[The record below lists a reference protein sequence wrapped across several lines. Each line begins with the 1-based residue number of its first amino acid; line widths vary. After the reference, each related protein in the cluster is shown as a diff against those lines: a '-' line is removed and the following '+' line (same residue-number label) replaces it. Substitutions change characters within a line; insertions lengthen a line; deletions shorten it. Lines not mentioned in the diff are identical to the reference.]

1 MNKKDKNRKTSLTVA
16 GAVAVML
23 LSFAGA
29 ASELGEGFFVVILTL
44 AIGVFA
50 VWAAAKKTAQTKK
63 KEQSLEERFTPRVS
77 NIPDCDYGELNC
89 DFSHDHES
97 RISQLD
103 SFLKNG
109 IIDRAEYNVL
119 LKKYTE
125 NYKEHKE

>member
-1 MNKKDKNRKTSLTVA
+1 MNKKDKNRKTSVTV
-16 GAVAVML
+16 AVAVML

-50 VWAAAKKTAQTKK
+50 IWAAAKKTAQTKK

-89 DFSHDHES
+89 DFSHDYES
-97 RISQLD
+97 RVSQLD

-109 IIDRAEYNVL
+109 LIDRAEYNVL

>member
-1 MNKKDKNRKTSLTVA
+1 MNKKDKNKKTSLTVA
-16 GAVAVML
+16 VVVML

-50 VWAAAKKTAQTKK
+50 IWAAAKKTAQTKK

-77 NIPDCDYGELNC
+77 NMPDCDYGELNC
-89 DFSHDHES
+89 DFSHDYAN
-97 RISQLD
+97 RVAQLD

-119 LKKYTE
+119 MKKYTE
-125 NYKEHKE
+125 NYEEHRE

>member
-1 MNKKDKNRKTSLTVA
+1 MNKKDKNRKTGVTVA
-16 GAVAVML
+16 TAVML

-29 ASELGEGFFVVILTL
+29 ASGLDEGFFVVILTL

-50 VWAAAKKTAQTKK
+50 IWAAAKKTAQTKK

-97 RISQLD
+97 RVSQLD

-109 IIDRAEYNVL
+109 LIDRAEYNVL

>member
-1 MNKKDKNRKTSLTVA
+1 MNKKDKNRKTGVTV
-16 GAVAVML
+16 AVAVTL

-29 ASELGEGFFVVILTL
+29 ATGLDEGFFVVVLTL

-50 VWAAAKKTAQTKK
+50 VWAAVKRAAQTKK

>member
-1 MNKKDKNRKTSLTVA
+1 MNKKDKNRKTGVTV
-16 GAVAVML
+16 AVAVML

-29 ASELGEGFFVVILTL
+29 ATGLDEGFFVVILTL

-50 VWAAAKKTAQTKK
+50 IWAAAKKTAQTKK

-97 RISQLD
+97 RVSQLD

-109 IIDRAEYNVL
+109 LIDRAEYNVL

>member
-1 MNKKDKNRKTSLTVA
+1 MNKKDKNKKTSLTVA
-16 GAVAVML
+16 VVVML

-50 VWAAAKKTAQTKK
+50 IWAAAKKTAQTKK

-97 RISQLD
+97 RVSQLD

-109 IIDRAEYNVL
+109 LIDRAEYNVL

>member
-1 MNKKDKNRKTSLTVA
+1 MNKKDKNRKTSLTV
-16 GAVAVML
+16 AVAVML

-50 VWAAAKKTAQTKK
+50 IWAAAKKTAQTKK

-97 RISQLD
+97 RVSQLD

>member
-1 MNKKDKNRKTSLTVA
+1 MNKKNKNRKTSVTVA
-16 GAVAVML
+16 AAVML

-50 VWAAAKKTAQTKK
+50 IWAAAKKTAQTKK

-97 RISQLD
+97 RVSQLD

-109 IIDRAEYNVL
+109 LIDRAEYNVL

>member
-1 MNKKDKNRKTSLTVA
+1 MNKKDKNRKTGVTVA
-16 GAVAVML
+16 AAVML

-29 ASELGEGFFVVILTL
+29 ASGLDEGFFVVVLTL

-50 VWAAAKKTAQTKK
+50 VWAAVKRAAQTKK